1 MYLHGTAKINHDGNL
16 EIGGCDTTQLVK
28 QFGSPLYVMDE
39 ANIRNQMR
47 RLKAA
52 CEKTTIPYRVAY
64 ASKAFNTLAMCRIV
78 EEEGYLLDVVSGG
91 ELYTAIQAE
100 FPADRIYFHGNN
112 KSTDELRDA
121 ITHGVRY
128 IVVDNM
134 IELSLLEDLANEMG
148 KVVPIL
154 FRITPGVEA
163 HTHHFVQTGQEDS
176 KFGFD
181 LSSGQAEQAVRY
193 VLGSSSLLLKGFHS
207 HIGSQIFDSDAFAVA
222 INRLVEFINSC
233 HLEYAFFPKVLNIGG
248 GFGIRYT
255 IEDTPQPIEQI
266 IKGITAI
273 IEKAFPKECPEIWLE
288 PGRWIVGESGTTLY
302 TVGTMK
308 EIPNIRKYIAVDG
321 GLADNPR
328 TALYDAKYEAL
339 LANRANEE
347 TIELVS
353 VAGKCCESGDM
364 LIWDVHLPSVKKGD
378 ILAISCTGAYNYS
391 MASNYNRLPRP
402 AVVLVQD
409 GRAEVIVERE
419 TYADIVIKDKIP
431 ARLLKQ
437 TVNHL

>member
-1 MYLHGTAKINHDGNL
+1 MYLHGTAKINREGSL
-16 EIGGCDTTQLVK
+16 EIGGCDTTQLIK

-39 ANIRNQMR
+39 TNIRNQMR
-47 RLKAA
+47 RLKSA
-52 CEKTTIPYRVAY
+52 CEQTSVPYRVAY

-112 KSTDELRDA
+112 KSSEELQEA

-128 IVVDNM
+128 VVVDNM
-134 IELSLLEDLANEMG
+134 LELTTLEDIANEMG

-163 HTHHFVQTGQEDS
+163 HTHQYVQTGQEDS

-181 LSSGQAEQAVRY
+181 LASGQADQAVRY

-207 HIGSQIFDSDAFAVA
+207 HIGSQIFDSNAFEIA
-222 INRLVEFINSC
+222 IDRMVQFINKC
-233 HLEYAFFPKVLNIGG
+233 HAEYSFFPQVLNIGG

-255 IEDTPQPIEQI
+255 DEDTPQPIEELIQ
-266 IKGITAI
+266 GITAI
-273 IEKAFPKECPEIWLE
+273 IEKAFPTRCPEIWLE

-302 TVGTMK
+302 TVGTIK
-308 EIPNIRKYIAVDG
+308 EIPNIRKYVAVDG

-328 TALYDAKYEAL
+328 TALYDAKYEAM
-339 LANRANEE
+339 LANRAKEE
-347 TIELVS
+347 TTELVS
-353 VAGKCCESGDM
+353 IAGKCCESGDM
-364 LIWDVHLPSVKKGD
+364 LIWDVQLPPVKKGD

-402 AVVLVQD
+402 AVVLVQN
-409 GRAEVIVERE
+409 GKAEVIVERE
-419 TYADIVIKDKIP
+419 TYDDIVRKDTIP
-431 ARLLKQ
+431 SRLLKQ
-437 TVNHL
+437 TVNHI

>member
-1 MYLHGTAKINHDGNL
+1 MYLHGTAKINNEGNL
-16 EIGGCDTTQLVK
+16 EIGGCDTTQLIK

-47 RLKAA
+47 RLKSA
-52 CEKTTIPYRVAY
+52 CEKTSVPYRVAY

-100 FPADRIYFHGNN
+100 FPTDRIYFHGNN
-112 KSTDELRDA
+112 KSPKELREA

-128 IVVDNM
+128 VVVDNM
-134 IELSLLEDLANEMG
+134 LELTMLEDLANEMG

-163 HTHHFVQTGQEDS
+163 HTHQFVQTGQEDS

-181 LSSGQAEQAVRY
+181 LASGQADQAVRY
-193 VLGSSSLLLKGFHS
+193 VLGSPSLLLKGFHS
-207 HIGSQIFDSDAFAVA
+207 HIGSQIFDSDAFEVAV
-222 INRLVEFINSC
+222 NRMVKFINEC
-233 HLEYAFFPKVLNIGG
+233 QIEYSFFPKVLNIGG
-248 GFGIRYT
+248 GLGIRYT
-255 IEDTPQPIEQI
+255 DEDTPKPIEEI
-266 IKGITAI
+266 IHGITAI
-273 IEKAFPKECPEIWLE
+273 IEKAFPEECPEIWIE
-288 PGRWIVGESGTTLY
+288 PGRWVVGESGTTLY
-302 TVGTMK
+302 TVGTIK
-308 EIPNIRKYIAVDG
+308 EIPNIRKYVAVDG

-328 TALYDAKYEAL
+328 TALYDAKYEAT
-339 LANRANEE
+339 LANRVNEE
-347 TIELVS
+347 ATELVS

-364 LIWDVHLPSVKKGD
+364 LIWDVHLPPVKKGD

-409 GRAEVIVERE
+409 GKAEVIVERE
-419 TYADIVIKDKIP
+419 TYEDIVKKDTIP
-431 ARLLKQ
+431 SRLLKQ
-437 TVNHL
+437 TVNHF